1 MVTNKH
7 INKIIAAITAM
18 AVILCFLAVIFADK
32 LSEAMGGTAVHLK
45 YENKLFDTDE
55 IISINIL
62 MDSDEWDKMLANATS
77 EEYYTCDVVVNGTK
91 FYSVG
96 IRPKGN
102 TSLSSIAMNPDSD
115 RYSLKLEFDHFVEG
129 QTCFGLDKLILNNN
143 YADATNM
150 KEAIIYDMFQYL
162 GADASLYN
170 YAELSLNGE
179 YYGVYLALEAVE
191 DSFMLRN
198 YGTQDGELYKPDSM
212 EMGGQKSSG
221 SSGKSSDGDS
231 EGGNSNGF
239 SFDPGSMFGGDG
251 QWSGS
256 DFNPGN
262 MPGNGSEGGSSD
274 GSGFNP
280 GNMPGGNGGN
290 GGFSFEP
297 GNMPG
302 GDSFNPGNVT
312 GKDSENSESGSNENS
327 ESGSERRSRP
337 DGDGGNKGFSMG
349 GNGGSNLNYSDDD
362 LDSYSTIWNSAITGT
377 SKADRRRVVTA
388 LKNISEGTDLE
399 TYLDIDNVL
408 KYMAVHTFS
417 VNMDSLSG
425 SMAHNY
431 YLYEYEGKLNILPWD
446 YNLSLGGMSMGAS
459 GNASEMINDAI
470 DTPFSGTHFFDAL
483 LENEEYLAKYHEYL
497 QQLVDEYVN
506 GGRFDE
512 VYNRIRNQ
520 IDKLVETDP
529 TAFYNYSEYQT
540 AAEMLYQTIKLR
552 AESIDGQLNG
562 TIPSTDDGQRKD
574 SSTLIDASSIDV
586 TVMGQFNMGGNFG
599 SFKIRSNK
607 NKRGSSSSQDTSDT
621 ADTTGSDTGNATG
634 DKENNTGNVP
644 GNTGSDSGNSSD
656 AGGSRR
662 GGSSGMS
669 GFDRDNMPDRDSFGS
684 GNMPDMSSFSSENM
698 PDMSNFSL
706 ENMPDMSNF
715 SSENMPNMGG
725 FGSGSFP
732 GRTGSSGKLSNVLIF
747 VICFV
752 IMLAAV
758 IILKFTGRMRY
769 KRVTVKGVH

>member
-512 VYNRIRNQ
+512 VYYRIRNQ

-586 TVMGQFNMGGNFG
+586 EAL
-599 SFKIRSNK
+599 R
-607 NKRGSSSSQDTSDT
+607 
-621 ADTTGSDTGNATG
+621 
-634 DKENNTGNVP
+634 
-644 GNTGSDSGNSSD
+644 
-656 AGGSRR
+656 
-662 GGSSGMS
+662 
-669 GFDRDNMPDRDSFGS
+669 
-684 GNMPDMSSFSSENM
+684 
-698 PDMSNFSL
+698 
-706 ENMPDMSNF
+706 
-715 SSENMPNMGG
+715 
-725 FGSGSFP
+725 
-732 GRTGSSGKLSNVLIF
+732 
-747 VICFV
+747 
-752 IMLAAV
+752 
-758 IILKFTGRMRY
+758 
-769 KRVTVKGVH
+769 

>member
-221 SSGKSSDGDS
+221 ISGKSSDGDS
-231 EGGNSNGF
+231 EGGNSK
-239 SFDPGSMFGGDG
+239 
-251 QWSGS
+251 
-256 DFNPGN
+256 
-262 MPGNGSEGGSSD
+262 
-274 GSGFNP
+274 
-280 GNMPGGNGGN
+280 
-290 GGFSFEP
+290 GFSFEP

-399 TYLDIDNVL
+399 TYLDFDNVL

-552 AESIDGQLNG
+552 AESIGGQLNG
-562 TIPSTDDGQRKD
+562 TIPSTDEGQRKD

-586 TVMGQFNMGGNFG
+586 TAMGQFNMGGNFG

-607 NKRGSSSSQDTSDT
+607 NKRGSSSQNDETTASDT
-621 ADTTGSDTGNATG
+621 TDVTGSDTGNSS
-634 DKENNTGNVP
+634 DSKENNMGNVP
-644 GNTGSDSGNSSD
+644 GGAGSDKGNSSD

-684 GNMPDMSSFSSENM
+684 GNMPDMSRFSSENM
-698 PDMSNFSL
+698 PDMSNFSS